1 VLLELTFNPV
11 RRTAR
16 TIADRVVYGKRA
28 TPYDVLTS
36 FSGRVGETYSA
47 NDVLPR
53 MARVLAEGVGAECAT
68 VWLRVGGEL
77 RPEASWPTDAS
88 PRPRPLRGDEL
99 PTSDEGGHGVQVRD
113 QGELLGALSLVMPPS
128 EPMNPAKESPVQ
140 DLAPQADLVLRNA
153 RLIEE
158 LRITGRVSAGP

>member
-1 VLLELTFNPV
+1 
-11 RRTAR
+11 
-16 TIADRVVYGKRA
+16 
-28 TPYDVLTS
+28 
-36 FSGRVGETYSA
+36 
-47 NDVLPR
+47 